1 MNRIDYYRPASLPEL
16 WEIRETIPGARV
28 IAGGTDILV
37 KIKNRVVEPPALIS
51 LRAMP
56 ELRGISIDNGARI
69 GAMTTI
75 NELIRHPDLASDYPV
90 LIEAARRL
98 GSAQI
103 RNAATVAGNLCNCSP
118 CADTA
123 LPLLVL
129 DARVELQSS
138 SQKRE
143 IPLHEFFVGPGES
156 CLAPGEIMTAILM
169 APPAPGT
176 RAVSFKKGR
185 VKMDLAIAS
194 AAVLASMKNGL
205 CEKVRVAAGSV
216 APVPMRLREVEE
228 LLEKNPITSDTAH
241 EAARIAMESV
251 SPITDIRSTED
262 YRQHITGVF
271 VQRAVEQLAELVN
284 Q

>member
-1 MNRIDYYRPASLPEL
+1 MKHIDYHRPASLSEL
-16 WEIRETIPGARV
+16 WEILANIPGARF
-28 IAGGTDILV
+28 ISGGTDILV
-37 KIKNRVVEPPALIS
+37 KIKNRVVSPPALIS
-51 LRAMP
+51 LRAIP
-56 ELRGISIDNGARI
+56 ELYGISLDNGARI

-75 NELIRHPDLASDYPV
+75 NELNLHPSLASEYPV

-123 LPLLVL
+123 LPLLVY
-129 DARVELQSS
+129 DARVELQSP

-143 IPLHEFFVGPGES
+143 IPLHEFFIGPGES
-156 CLAPGEIMTAILM
+156 CLAPGEIMTAILLD
-169 APPAPGT
+169 PPASGT
-176 RAVSFKKGR
+176 RAISFKKGR

-194 AAVLASMKNGL
+194 AAVLVHLANGR
-205 CEKVRVAAGSV
+205 CAKARVAAGSV
-216 APVPMRLREVEE
+216 APVPLRLRKVEE
-228 LLEKNPITSDTAH
+228 LLENNPLTNGTSH
-241 EAARIAMESV
+241 EAARIAMDSV

-262 YRQHITGVF
+262 YRRHITGVF
-271 VQRAVEQLAELVN
+271 VRRAVEQLTGL